1 MNKKQAQVQDFLKKA
16 RVALKAGN
24 KKDAYAWAKR
34 AAQLAPQTEDAWLIL
49 AAVSSPEKSIK
60 FLEKAL
66 SINPNSPRAQKGMAW
81 AKSKIPKET
90 TSPSAP
96 TLGAP
101 PSSAISPMATLPS
114 DTLSPAQSPP
124 QRAPSP
130 KPSAKPS
137 PPTPEKKKS
146 RLPLF
151 LGGVFLIIC
160 LIGVSFLAFNTST
173 VQALFSNEPTAT
185 MSLTP
190 QHWAQGTIAKP
201 TYTPSITPT
210 TANTSTPTLTPT
222 LTFTPTETFTLTPSP
237 TLTPTKTLTP
247 TITNTPLPTNTFSPT
262 NTPKPVPTSPPPVD
276 GGTHWIEVNLSQ
288 QRLYAYAGNTLMN
301 SFVVST
307 GTWQT
312 PTVTGYFNVYLKYV
326 STTMSGPGYYLT
338 NVPYTMYF
346 HGDYGIH
353 GTYWHNNF
361 GTPMSHGC
369 VNMRSNEAE
378 WLYYFSPMGTLVYIH
393 Y

>member
-1 MNKKQAQVQDFLKKA
+1 MNKKETQAKKAIQKA
-16 RVALKAGN
+16 RVALKAGK

-34 AAQLAPQTEDAWLIL
+34 GAQLAPHIEDSWLVL
-49 AAVSSPEKSIK
+49 AAVSSPEKSIR

-66 SINPNSPRAQKGMAW
+66 AINPNSPRAQKGLVW
-81 AKSKIPKET
+81 AKSKMPKGT
-90 TSPSAP
+90 T
-96 TLGAP
+96 P
-101 PSSAISPMATLPS
+101 PSAISPIATLP
-114 DTLSPAQSPP
+114 PAQSPP
-124 QRAPSP
+124 QRVPSP
-130 KPSAKPS
+130 KSRAKRAKPS
-137 PPTPEKKKS
+137 PPPPKKKKS

-151 LGGVFLIIC
+151 LGGVFLLIC
-160 LIGVSFLAFNTST
+160 IIGVSFLALNTST
-173 VQALFSNEPTAT
+173 AQALFSNEPTAT

-190 QHWAQGTIAKP
+190 QHWAEGTIAKP
-201 TYTPSITPT
+201 TYTPSITS
-210 TANTSTPTLTPT
+210 TATNTSTPTLTPT

-247 TITNTPLPTNTFSPT
+247 TITNTPLPTNTFYPT
-262 NTPKPVPTSPPPVD
+262 NTPKPVPTSPPPA
-276 GGTHWIEVNLSQ
+276 GGSGEHWIEVNLSQ

-378 WLYYFSPMGTLVYIH
+378 WLYYFSPVGTLVYIH